1 MRKISQD
8 DRILIN
14 YIRVSL
20 ILGVLSA
27 FSIFIIY
34 LFKISI
40 PNIVGIII
48 SGILFVSLPGYLIL
62 PGLIYNDFRTG
73 MVFTSDQMLY
83 YAFVVLTLGI
93 GPALIYYLKFEPTI
107 KSLLEESRT
116 HSNEL

>member
-1 MRKISQD
+1 
-8 DRILIN
+8 
-14 YIRVSL
+14 
-20 ILGVLSA
+20 
-27 FSIFIIY
+27 
-34 LFKISI
+34 
-40 PNIVGIII
+40 
-48 SGILFVSLPGYLIL
+48 
-62 PGLIYNDFRTG
+62 